1 MDEKQI
7 RLYAYEKIRKA
18 LEEKFKDA
26 FTPAWSK
33 VIMKNVDAVICVLKA
48 KENAKEREQG

>member
-1 MDEKQI
+1 MDEKAI
-7 RLYAYEKIRKA
+7 KIEAYETMRKA
-18 LEEKFKDA
+18 LEEKIRDA

-33 VIMKNVDAVICVLKA
+33 VIMNNVGAVVCGLKA

>member
-1 MDEKQI
+1 MDEKTI
-7 RLYAYEKIRKA
+7 KIEAYETMKQA
-18 LEEKFKDA
+18 LEEKFKVA

-33 VIMKNVDAVICVLKA
+33 VIMNNVDAVICVLKA